1 LAPGRKTGRE
11 ACPTWESKVHHLLN
25 VATAVSVL
33 LLILVL
39 ASVRRAHIRVE
50 YSVSW
55 LVAAV
60 ALLFLSR
67 FGSLLQAIATFL
79 GVSSAPLA
87 LLLIAGVVFLLI
99 FFRFSVI
106 VSHLRDDNIALAQ
119 RVAILEY
126 HIRSIRE
133 HGNG

>member
-1 LAPGRKTGRE
+1 MIGAFTGRVGRQE
-11 ACPTWESKVHHLLN
+11 RPEIEMQHLLN
-25 VATAVSVL
+25 ITAAMSVL
-33 LLILVL
+33 LLVLVL

-55 LVAAV
+55 LIAAV
-60 ALLFLSR
+60 ALLVFSR
-67 FGSLLQAIATFL
+67 ASSFLQAVARLL
-79 GVSSAPLA
+79 GISSAPLA
-87 LLLIAGVVFLLI
+87 LLLIAAAVFLLI

-126 HIRSIRE
+126 HIQGLRE
-133 HGNG
+133 HANS

>member
-1 LAPGRKTGRE
+1 ME
-11 ACPTWESKVHHLLN
+11 AILN
-25 VATAVSVL
+25 VTSTFSVL

-39 ASVRRAHIRVE
+39 VSVRRAHIRVE

-55 LVAAV
+55 LAAAG
-60 ALLFLSR
+60 ALLVLSR
-67 FGSLLQAIATFL
+67 SGVLLASLARMLGFPNAAAT
-79 GVSSAPLA
+79 
-87 LLLIAGVVFLLI
+87 LLLIASAVFLLI

-126 HIRSIRE
+126 HIQSIRDD
-133 HGNG
+133 GK

>member
-1 LAPGRKTGRE
+1 MQ
-11 ACPTWESKVHHLLN
+11 HLLN
-25 VATAVSVL
+25 VATVTSVL

-55 LVAAV
+55 LAAAL
-60 ALLFLSR
+60 ALLLLSR
-67 FGSLLQAIATFL
+67 AGFLLRAAGKLL
-79 GVSSAPLA
+79 GVDSAPLA
-87 LLLIAGVVFLLI
+87 LLIIASAVFLLI

-126 HIRSIRE
+126 HIQGFRE
-133 HGNG
+133 NGNS

>member
-1 LAPGRKTGRE
+1 MIADSTGKVGRRE
-11 ACPTWESKVHHLLN
+11 RLEIDMQHLLN
-25 VATAVSVL
+25 ITTAMSVL

-39 ASVRRAHIRVE
+39 VSVRRAHIRVE

-55 LVAAV
+55 LIAAV
-60 ALLFLSR
+60 ALLMFSR
-67 FGSLLQAIATFL
+67 ASSLLQAAAHLL
-79 GVSSAPLA
+79 GISSAPLT
-87 LLLIAGVVFLLI
+87 LLLIAAAVFLLI

-126 HIRSIRE
+126 HIQGLRE
-133 HGNG
+133 HANS